1 MSSVQ
6 ITVFPEGRE
15 SIRYLVV
22 QSRAATR
29 YPFTRT
35 QSGYTRVSM
44 MYPGYGIA
52 NGFIEKKPGF
62 YPVIPGYTRVI
73 SNKKDKRSI
82 EEDKATN
89 EINDSP
95 SLESSEEMTT
105 DTLLL
110 RIFKK
115 LITEKHEPKTTRLP
129 EAHHDVSR
137 KLSSSSVISSSSV
150 LIVTG
155 KIMTS
160 DNYDDCND
168 CMVQDEE
175 K

>member
-1 MSSVQ
+1 MW
-6 ITVFPEGRE
+6 E
-15 SIRYLVV
+15 L
-22 QSRAATR
+22 A
-29 YPFTRT
+29 
-35 QSGYTRVSM
+35 SGV
-44 MYPGYGIA
+44 PI
-52 NGFIEKKPGF
+52 F
-62 YPVIPGYTRVI
+62 YDIPDI
-73 SNKKDKRSI
+73 C
-82 EEDKATN
+82 EE
-89 EINDSP
+89 
-95 SLESSEEMTT
+95 
-105 DTLLL
+105 
-110 RIFKK
+110 
-115 LITEKHEPKTTRLP
+115 HEPKTTRLP

>member
-1 MSSVQ
+1 MWELASGVP
-6 ITVFPEGRE
+6 IFYDIPDICEDNEKRLPVPE
-15 SIRYLVV
+15 
-22 QSRAATR
+22 
-29 YPFTRT
+29 
-35 QSGYTRVSM
+35 
-44 MYPGYGIA
+44 
-52 NGFIEKKPGF
+52 
-62 YPVIPGYTRVI
+62 
-73 SNKKDKRSI
+73 
-82 EEDKATN
+82 
-89 EINDSP
+89 
-95 SLESSEEMTT
+95 
-105 DTLLL
+105 
-110 RIFKK
+110 
-115 LITEKHEPKTTRLP
+115 HEPKTTRLP

>member
-1 MSSVQ
+1 M
-6 ITVFPEGRE
+6 
-15 SIRYLVV
+15 
-22 QSRAATR
+22 
-29 YPFTRT
+29 
-35 QSGYTRVSM
+35 
-44 MYPGYGIA
+44 
-52 NGFIEKKPGF
+52 
-62 YPVIPGYTRVI
+62 
-73 SNKKDKRSI
+73 SNKVTSNGSHLVPIHGITQDPVTKEYMVVMLYFPSDSLKDNLPKIKSNPN
-82 EEDKATN
+82 DKLPVP
-89 EINDSP
+89 E
-95 SLESSEEMTT
+95 
-105 DTLLL
+105 
-110 RIFKK
+110 
-115 LITEKHEPKTTRLP
+115 HEPKTTRLP